1 MPDVLSVIV
10 PACNEAAW
18 IGGCLSALFASD
30 PVPGGAECI
39 VVANGCRDATAA
51 RARAMSAQA
60 QAAGWGLTVLDLA
73 PGGKTLALN
82 AGDRAAR
89 GTLRAYLDADVRVTP
104 PLMAEIAAAL
114 AGDAP
119 RYATGTARIPAAQS
133 RMTRAYAR
141 FWQRLPFAAGPA
153 PGFGLFAVNAAGRAR
168 WGAWPQVIS
177 DDGFARLSFAPGE
190 RVQVPATYDWPM
202 AEGFGALVRVRR
214 RQDAGMAELAR
225 LFPALARNGTDR
237 PGPTHVARLALADPA
252 GFAVYAAVA
261 VAVRTRRAGP
271 GFARGR

>member
-1 MPDVLSVIV
+1 MPGVLSVIV
-10 PACNEAAW
+10 PACNEADW
-18 IGGCLSALFASD
+18 IGSCLAALFASD
-30 PVPGGAECI
+30 PVEGGAECI

-89 GTLRAYLDADVRVTP
+89 GGMRAYLDADVRVAP
-104 PLMAEIAAAL
+104 PLMAQIAAAL

-119 RYATGTARIPAAQS
+119 RYATGTACIPAAQS

-141 FWQRLPFAAGPA
+141 FWQRLPFASGPA

-190 RVQVPATYDWPM
+190 RVQVPAQYDWPM
-202 AEGFGALVRVRR
+202 VEGWAALVRVRR

-225 LFPALARNGTDR
+225 LFPDQVRNGSAR
-237 PGPTHVARLALADPA
+237 PESTLVARLALADPA
-252 GFAVYAAVA
+252 GFAAYAAVA
-261 VAVRTRRAGP
+261 VAVRMRRAGP
-271 GFARGR
+271 GFTRGR